1 MTISNCNL
9 KGGKS
14 GYFSPPKML
23 EFQVELIAPKNAA
36 APERAIA
43 AALVADASDADF
55 NLLNLTCSK

>member
-1 MTISNCNL
+1 
-9 KGGKS
+9 
-14 GYFSPPKML
+14 ML

-55 NLLNLTCSK
+55 NLLNLTCSKWFKSAIIDLLESRSC